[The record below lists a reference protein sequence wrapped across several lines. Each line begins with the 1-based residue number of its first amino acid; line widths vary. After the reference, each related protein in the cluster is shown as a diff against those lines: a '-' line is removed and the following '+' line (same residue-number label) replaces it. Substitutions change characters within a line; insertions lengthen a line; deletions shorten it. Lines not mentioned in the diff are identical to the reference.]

1 MKGYDGYTT
10 MTFARERRVLTV
22 TFNRPAV
29 LNAVSAAMHS
39 EMARLFYDIAAD
51 RETDIVVLTGA
62 GRAFCAGGDMDW
74 LQSAVDDIS
83 VFDQIAVEAK
93 RIVFGLLDLE
103 KPVICRLNGDA
114 VGLGAT
120 VALFCDII
128 IAADDARIG
137 DLHVNIG
144 LSAGDG
150 GAIIWPQL
158 IGYPRAKEFLMTG
171 RLIDGAEAAAL
182 GSRERGGAGR
192 RARCPRRADG
202 RQAGAGRDPGDPLH
216 QGLDQH
222 RPQTARARDDG
233 CLHRLRKP
241 DQRLRRPS
249 RRARGLPRAPQARVR
264 PQPGALMRR
273 AAAAKTDAGALPG
286 WDLSDLYPGPRSDE
300 VRRDLE
306 QAAAAAEALHEEF
319 AGRVGDLN
327 GETLA
332 DLIARYEAIKETL
345 ERLTSYAY
353 LVYCTAMDDAETAQF
368 FQTVREETTATES
381 RLLFLT
387 LELNRIED
395 DALED
400 KLKAPALARYAPWVR
415 DVRAFRP
422 FQLSDEVERLLL
434 EKQVAGRAAW
444 MRLFDETMAALRFSV
459 RGEALG
465 SAEALNLLSDKDGEV
480 RKEAA
485 QALGTV
491 LGENVRTFA
500 LITNTLAKDK
510 EIEDQWR
517 GFERPISARNLGN
530 RVEDE
535 VVDALIAAVEAAAPR
550 LAHRYY
556 ALKARWMGV
565 DRLDYWDRN
574 APLPEDDDRTVGW
587 DEAIS
592 TVLAAYRAFSPEL
605 AGIGRRFFDND
616 WIDVPVRNGK
626 SPGAFA
632 HPTVPG
638 AHPYLLLNYQGKARD
653 VMVLA
658 HELGHGV
665 HQVLAGRQGLLMA
678 ETPLT
683 LAETASVFGEQLT
696 FRTLLD
702 GESEPERRRVMLAGK
717 VEDML
722 NTVVRQVAFCAFE
735 RRVHEERRAGEL
747 TPERLSE
754 HWLAVQS
761 ESLGP
766 ALRFHDEYRFY
777 WAYIPHFIHA
787 PFYVYAYA
795 FGECLVNALYAVY
808 RAEPAGFEQKYLDM
822 LRAGGSLR
830 YRELLAPFGLDASEP
845 AFWSRGLDVIAGFV
859 DELEAAL

>member
-1 MKGYDGYTT
+1 
-10 MTFARERRVLTV
+10 
-22 TFNRPAV
+22 
-29 LNAVSAAMHS
+29 
-39 EMARLFYDIAAD
+39 
-51 RETDIVVLTGA
+51 
-62 GRAFCAGGDMDW
+62 
-74 LQSAVDDIS
+74 
-83 VFDQIAVEAK
+83 
-93 RIVFGLLDLE
+93 
-103 KPVICRLNGDA
+103 
-114 VGLGAT
+114 
-120 VALFCDII
+120 
-128 IAADDARIG
+128 
-137 DLHVNIG
+137 
-144 LSAGDG
+144 
-150 GAIIWPQL
+150 
-158 IGYPRAKEFLMTG
+158 
-171 RLIDGAEAAAL
+171 
-182 GSRERGGAGR
+182 
-192 RARCPRRADG
+192 
-202 RQAGAGRDPGDPLH
+202 
-216 QGLDQH
+216 
-222 RPQTARARDDG
+222 
-233 CLHRLRKP
+233 
-241 DQRLRRPS
+241 
-249 RRARGLPRAPQARVR
+249 
-264 PQPGALMRR
+264 MRR
-273 AAAAKTDAGALPG
+273 AAAAKADAGALPG

-306 QAAAAAEALHEEF
+306 RAAAAAEALHEEF
-319 AGRVGDLN
+319 AGRVGDLD

-395 DALED
+395 DALAD

-465 SAEALNLLSDKDGEV
+465 SAEALNLLSDKDREV

-565 DRLDYWDRN
+565 GRLDYWDRN

-605 AGIGRRFFDND
+605 AGIGQRFFEND

-653 VMVLA
+653 VMILA

-665 HQVLAGRQGLLMA
+665 HQVLAGGQGLLMA

-696 FRTLLD
+696 FRALLD

-735 RRVHEERRAGEL
+735 RRVHEERRSGEL

-808 RAEPAGFEQKYLDM
+808 RAEPAGFEEKYLDM

-830 YRELLAPFGLDASEP
+830 HRELLAPFGLDASEP

>member
-1 MKGYDGYTT
+1 
-10 MTFARERRVLTV
+10 
-22 TFNRPAV
+22 
-29 LNAVSAAMHS
+29 
-39 EMARLFYDIAAD
+39 
-51 RETDIVVLTGA
+51 
-62 GRAFCAGGDMDW
+62 
-74 LQSAVDDIS
+74 
-83 VFDQIAVEAK
+83 
-93 RIVFGLLDLE
+93 
-103 KPVICRLNGDA
+103 
-114 VGLGAT
+114 
-120 VALFCDII
+120 
-128 IAADDARIG
+128 
-137 DLHVNIG
+137 
-144 LSAGDG
+144 
-150 GAIIWPQL
+150 
-158 IGYPRAKEFLMTG
+158 
-171 RLIDGAEAAAL
+171 
-182 GSRERGGAGR
+182 
-192 RARCPRRADG
+192 
-202 RQAGAGRDPGDPLH
+202 
-216 QGLDQH
+216 
-222 RPQTARARDDG
+222 
-233 CLHRLRKP
+233 
-241 DQRLRRPS
+241 
-249 RRARGLPRAPQARVR
+249 
-264 PQPGALMRR
+264 MRR
-273 AAAAKTDAGALPG
+273 AAAAKADVGALPG
-286 WDLSDLYPGPRSDE
+286 WDLSDLYPGPGSDE

-319 AGRVGDLN
+319 AGRVGDLD
-327 GETLA
+327 GEALA

-395 DALED
+395 GALAD

-465 SAEALNLLSDKDGEV
+465 SAEALNLLSDKDRDV
-480 RKEAA
+480 RREAA

-587 DEAIS
+587 DEAAS

-653 VMVLA
+653 VMILA

-665 HQVLAGRQGLLMA
+665 HQVLAGGQGLLLA

-696 FRTLLD
+696 FRALLD

-747 TPERLSE
+747 TPERISE

-830 YRELLAPFGLDASEP
+830 HRELLAPFGLDASEP